1 VPIPAVPGLGEP
13 RKVRTV
19 AIRPDGTPAPT
30 NATTSSAP
38 GQGIVTGSAPSN
50 RPASATP
57 AQTAQAAQ
65 RPQQPSAT
73 PAAAPK
79 TQERA
84 AAPATPPAAQTP
96 PANTRTA
103 ALAPQQTEPAATAP
117 RADPNGGF
125 AVQLGAPGSEAEARA
140 TFAALQRKYPG
151 QLNGQSPIVRKT
163 ELAGGKTVYRLRV
176 GPYSR
181 EDASS
186 MCSALQAAGG
196 QCFIAKN

>member
-1 VPIPAVPGLGEP
+1 A
-13 RKVRTV
+13 
-19 AIRPDGTPAPT
+19 
-30 NATTSSAP
+30 
-38 GQGIVTGSAPSN
+38 
-50 RPASATP
+50 
-57 AQTAQAAQ
+57 
-65 RPQQPSAT
+65 
-73 PAAAPK
+73 
-79 TQERA
+79 
-84 AAPATPPAAQTP
+84 
-96 PANTRTA
+96 
-103 ALAPQQTEPAATAP
+103 EPAATAP